1 MLNNALF
8 TEFTELFNDPF
19 FVFVVVHAQ
28 IRLVALATFKGR
40 GLFGMMTSCFHL
52 VILFDMQSIK

>member
-8 TEFTELFNDPF
+8 MEFTELFNDPTI

-28 IRLVALATFKGR
+28 IRLVALAKFKGR
-40 GLFGMMTSCFHL
+40 ELFGIMAS
-52 VILFDMQSIK
+52 LFPPCHSV

>member
-8 TEFTELFNDPF
+8 TKFIELFNDPTIC
-19 FVFVVVHAQ
+19 VFVVVHAE

-40 GLFGMMTSCFHL
+40 GLFGMMTY
-52 VILFDMQSIK
+52 LFPPCHYV